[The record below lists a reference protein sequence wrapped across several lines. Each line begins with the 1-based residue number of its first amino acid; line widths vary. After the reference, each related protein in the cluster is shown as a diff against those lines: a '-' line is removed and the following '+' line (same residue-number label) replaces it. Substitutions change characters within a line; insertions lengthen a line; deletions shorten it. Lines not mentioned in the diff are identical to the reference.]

1 MGNAIFSDRKW
12 VLLFSDISCYTKIN
26 LDELKVHIMAYEIE
40 IKVRLENMD
49 TIINKLAQKGCVW
62 ISQNRQYDKIYSQKN
77 KNINSEVIFMRIRHE
92 NNEDILNLKQ
102 IVDSTEVV
110 EFESFIGSPDEIEKM
125 INLIGFEEYITVDK
139 IRLKG
144 RLNDISICVDDV
156 KRLGFFLEIEKIVK
170 SKDEC
175 DRTKIMLQNLLISL
189 GIGLEQICNK
199 RYHTMLYELKQKKE
213 E

>member
-1 MGNAIFSDRKW
+1 
-12 VLLFSDISCYTKIN
+12 
-26 LDELKVHIMAYEIE
+26 MAYEIE
-40 IKVRLENMD
+40 IKVRLENRD

-77 KNINSEVIFMRIRHE
+77 KNLNSEVIFMRIRHE